1 MESVWSDSCKFDK
14 RDTLLRDI
22 ECDVL
27 IIGAGIAG
35 ILTGY
40 FLQESGKNV
49 IIIERN
55 RIASGNTKKTT
66 AKITS
71 QHDLIYEDTKALEIK
86 ENLVV
91 TNRGDIKA
99 RDIVVATHYPIM
111 NAPGYYFMK
120 MHQERSYVIDIE
132 DAEDVEGM
140 YIDEEKGGYS
150 FRNYNG
156 LLLLGGVSHRTGENE
171 E

>member
-55 RIASGNTKKTT
+55 RIASRNTKR
-66 AKITS
+66 KITF
-71 QHDLIYEDTKALEIK
+71 HFGVWMHKK
-86 ENLVV
+86 
-91 TNRGDIKA
+91 RG
-99 RDIVVATHYPIM
+99 R
-111 NAPGYYFMK
+111 
-120 MHQERSYVIDIE
+120 
-132 DAEDVEGM
+132 
-140 YIDEEKGGYS
+140 
-150 FRNYNG
+150 
-156 LLLLGGVSHRTGENE
+156 
-171 E
+171 

>member
-40 FLQESGKNV
+40 FLRESGKNV

-71 QHDLIYEDTKALEIK
+71 QHDLIYEDTKRKDK
-86 ENLVV
+86 EKVSILD
-91 TNRGDIKA
+91 DIDFSIELMESDK
-99 RDIVVATHYPIM
+99 INVAY
-111 NAPGYYFMK
+111 
-120 MHQERSYVIDIE
+120 IE
-132 DAEDVEGM
+132 
-140 YIDEEKGGYS
+140 YRY
-150 FRNYNG
+150 
-156 LLLLGGVSHRTGENE
+156 
-171 E
+171 

>member
-40 FLQESGKNV
+40 FLRESGKNV

-71 QHDLIYEDTKALEIK
+71 QHDLIYEKLIK
-86 ENLVV
+86 EF
-91 TNRGDIKA
+91 G
-99 RDIVVATHYPIM
+99 
-111 NAPGYYFMK
+111 
-120 MHQERSYVIDIE
+120 IE
-132 DAEDVEGM
+132 MAGQ
-140 YIDEEKGGYS
+140 YA
-150 FRNYNG
+150 
-156 LLLLGGVSHRTGENE
+156 
-171 E
+171 

>member
-40 FLQESGKNV
+40 FLRESGKNV

-71 QHDLIYEDTKALEIK
+71 QHDLIYEKLIK
-86 ENLVV
+86 EFGIEMAGQYARANELA
-91 TNRGDIKA
+91 IKKYKQ
-99 RDIVVATHYPIM
+99 II
-111 NAPGYYFMK
+111 
-120 MHQERSYVIDIE
+120 
-132 DAEDVEGM
+132 
-140 YIDEEKGGYS
+140 
-150 FRNYNG
+150 
-156 LLLLGGVSHRTGENE
+156 L
-171 E
+171 